1 MTIQWLFYTMAE
13 NYTHASHSL
22 EFLYFRQVALSA
34 KCLLLKKS
42 FRQSARS
49 AKRLSAK
56 RLSAKRL
63 SAKCLSVKMS
73 GHHSKKR
80 KGHFNF
86 STNIP
91 QALGV

>member
-1 MTIQWLFYTMAE
+1 MTHCALVMTIQWLFYTVAE

-34 KCLLLKKS
+34 KCLLVKKS
-42 FRQSARS
+42 YRQSVRS

-56 RLSAKRL
+56 R
-63 SAKCLSVKMS
+63 LSVKMS

-80 KGHFNF
+80 WH
-86 STNIP
+86 
-91 QALGV
+91 LG